1 MNEILKQN
9 RFRVEG
15 MDCASCAT
23 KIDTAVRRVSGVE
36 DVSVSVTTGMMT
48 VRHDGSS
55 DLESVAKRS
64 VVLAMAS
71 NHWLTKSA
79 CQA

>member
-1 MNEILKQN
+1 MNEVLKQN

-23 KIDTAVRRVSGVE
+23 KIDTAVRRVAGVE

-55 DLESVAKRS
+55 DLERVAKKCAAL
-64 VVLAMAS
+64 VIVLS
-71 NHWLTKSA
+71 RWLTKSSG
-79 CQA
+79 QA